1 MIKCVV
7 KADAL
12 SLVVG
17 KGSVVLVSDE
27 QFKVAKKFLEI
38 LPEVKE
44 EKKSR
49 KKKDNAE

>member
-1 MIKCVV
+1 MIKCIV

-17 KGSVVLVSDE
+17 KGSVVLVSE
-27 QFKVAKKFLEI
+27 KQFESAKKLLEI

-44 EKKSR
+44 EKKAR